1 MRETKYSMS
10 GFMKI
15 FKMPIMTEL
24 ALLLSVI
31 AFFESFFLTLK
42 LDGNLICTQ
51 YKFSPVL
58 LVLLLF
64 ASLFSFANFGNIIT
78 EDAKKSVFQTFLI
91 TRGLAITYSIIRR
104 MTVTFYHFNYCGW
117 VNYWY
122 YLLGD
127 ILILILIFE
136 YGYAI
141 SYHIRM
147 KYKTIDKKE

>member
-1 MRETKYSMS
+1 MKETKYSMS

-24 ALLLSVI
+24 TLLLFVI
-31 AFFESFFLTLK
+31 IFFESFFLTLK
-42 LDGNLICTQ
+42 LDGNLICTE
-51 YKFSPVL
+51 YKFSSGL
-58 LVLLLF
+58 LVILLF
-64 ASLFSFANFGNIIT
+64 TSLFSFANFGNIIT
-78 EDAKKSVFQTFLI
+78 EDAKRSVFRTFMI

-104 MTVTFYHFNYCGW
+104 ITITFYHFNYCSW

-141 SYHIRM
+141 TYHIRT
-147 KYKTIDKKE
+147 KYKTIEKKA

>member
-1 MRETKYSMS
+1 MKETKYSMS

-15 FKMPIMTEL
+15 FKMPIFAEL
-24 ALLLSVI
+24 AFLYFVI
-31 AFFESFFLTLK
+31 AFFESFLFTLR

-51 YKFSPVL
+51 YRLNPGL

-64 ASLFSFANFGNIIT
+64 TLLFSFANFGNIIT
-78 EDAKKSVFQTFLI
+78 EVAKKSIFRTFMI
-91 TRGLAITYSIIRR
+91 IRGVAITYSVVRR
-104 MTVTFYHFNYCGW
+104 ITIALYHLNYCGW

-127 ILILILIFE
+127 LLILIMIFE

-141 SYHIRM
+141 FYHIRT
-147 KYKTIDKKE
+147 KYKTIEKKE